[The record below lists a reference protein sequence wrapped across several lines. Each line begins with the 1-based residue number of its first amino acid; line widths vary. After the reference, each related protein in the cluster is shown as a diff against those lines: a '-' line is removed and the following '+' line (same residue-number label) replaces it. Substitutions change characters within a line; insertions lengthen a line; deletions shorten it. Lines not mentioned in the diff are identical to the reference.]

1 MSRGRNRAGRR
12 VPTKAEL
19 VARLPRLV
27 RPKLDRGQVRDL
39 ALCHVMALDDIAHG
53 RAQEETLWDWVGGV
67 LTWHH
72 TAHAL
77 GMLTAEM
84 TAAGEMAHR
93 LIERFEQTGRI
104 GFSGPDYQ
112 LAKDAVAWMD
122 QLAAI
127 TDQPTAE
134 AAAMWSER
142 TVQALADQCFE
153 RRMAAARR
161 AA

>member
-1 MSRGRNRAGRR
+1 MPRR
-12 VPTKAEL
+12 RHTLTKAEL

-27 RPKLDRGQVRDL
+27 RPKLDRAQVRDL
-39 ALCHVMALDDIAHG
+39 ALCHVLALDDIAQG
-53 RAQEETLWDWVGGV
+53 RATEERLWDWVGGV
-67 LTWHH
+67 LTWHY

-77 GMLTAEM
+77 GVLTAEM

-93 LIERFEQTGRI
+93 LIQRFEQTGRV

-122 QLAAI
+122 ELAER
-127 TDQPTAE
+127 TDQPTAAQ
-134 AAAMWSER
+134 AAEWSER
-142 TVQALADQCFE
+142 TVQALADQSFA
-153 RRMAAARR
+153 RRQAAAAR